1 MAAHLFSKSNSKNL
15 CFPILKFG
23 GYMRLQSTKPCNPQL
38 KKKKE
43 KKKRK
48 ERIHQIILLNSHKR
62 DQKIDYKTITFDLC
76 FPWP

>member
-38 KKKKE
+38 NKTKE
-43 KKKRK
+43 YIKSFF
-48 ERIHQIILLNSHKR
+48 LNSHKIIKMIVEIFLGKPK
-62 DQKIDYKTITFDLC
+62 KIKTASQIG
-76 FPWP
+76 